1 MTPHNLTIRLAAQAE
16 LDFVRQIDRHIPVE
30 VAARK
35 IEAQEILIAEANG
48 ALVGYLRLEFL
59 WSLVPYIALIR
70 VLPEYQRQGAGRAL
84 LAFLEDR
91 LRRQGHTVLYS
102 SSQVDEAEP
111 QAWHRH
117 MGFTECGFVAGIN
130 AGGVGEIFFR
140 KQL

>member
-1 MTPHNLTIRLAAQAE
+1 MTLHNLMIRLAAQAE

-35 IEAQEILIAEANG
+35 IEAQEILVAEAND

-70 VLPEYQRQGAGRAL
+70 VLPEYQHQGVGRAL
-84 LAFLEDR
+84 LAFLEGC

-102 SSQVDEAEP
+102 SSQADEAEP

-117 MGFTECGFVAGIN
+117 VGFAECGFVAGIN

>member
-1 MTPHNLTIRLAAQAE
+1 MQS
-16 LDFVRQIDRHIPVE
+16 
-30 VAARK
+30 RK
-35 IEAQEILIAEANG
+35 IEAQEILVAEANG

-59 WSLVPYIALIR
+59 WSLVPYIALIH
-70 VLPEYQRQGAGRAL
+70 VLPEYQRQGAGHAL

-102 SSQVDEAEP
+102 SSQADEAEP

-117 MGFTECGFVAGIN
+117 MGFVECGFVAGIN

>member
-1 MTPHNLTIRLAAQAE
+1 MTPHNLTIRLAAPAE